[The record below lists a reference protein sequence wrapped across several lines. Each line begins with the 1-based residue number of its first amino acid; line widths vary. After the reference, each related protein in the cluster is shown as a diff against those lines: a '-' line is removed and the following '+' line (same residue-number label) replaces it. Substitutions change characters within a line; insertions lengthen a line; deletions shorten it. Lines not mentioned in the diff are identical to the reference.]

1 MNAPQDDT
9 NFGIGTLVTR
19 VCAAAALA
27 LVALSQSAHA
37 QYPEKNIDLIVPY
50 GPGGGFDLYARA
62 VGRAMENHLPKT
74 IRVIVRNVPGAG
86 SVNGIASM
94 YRAAPDGYTM
104 GIVDLPGAVAP
115 QIMGEQLP
123 YELDKA
129 TWLGTVNIGVYS
141 LVIGKKPTFWTLE
154 AFQKPTGRAPF
165 FATTG
170 SNDLAMA
177 RIAAAVL
184 GIKAQ
189 FLTSYT
195 GDRRRDRAP
204 SCERRPP
211 AARVVRQERHA
222 RNAAGRLHRGR
233 RRPPRACQS
242 QPQSGVR
249 GAAGPPRDGPHAAC
263 RRHPEG
269 AEGPR
274 ARSLGNQDEF
284 PARRRNAGADAKAL
298 YRPAGVP
305 HQLPASA
312 QDGLMKSAVSIGLM
326 VRSDASR
333 TMQVGF
339 TRLAQYRGADL
350 G

>member
-123 YELDKA
+123 YDLAKA

-141 LVIGKKPTFWTLE
+141 LVISKTPRFATLE
-154 AFQKPTGRAPF
+154 AFQKA
-165 FATTG
+165 
-170 SNDLAMA
+170 
-177 RIAAAVL
+177 
-184 GIKAQ
+184 
-189 FLTSYT
+189 
-195 GDRRRDRAP
+195 
-204 SCERRPP
+204 
-211 AARVVRQERHA
+211 
-222 RNAAGRLHRGR
+222 
-233 RRPPRACQS
+233 
-242 QPQSGVR
+242 
-249 GAAGPPRDGPHAAC
+249 
-263 RRHPEG
+263 
-269 AEGPR
+269 
-274 ARSLGNQDEF
+274 
-284 PARRRNAGADAKAL
+284 
-298 YRPAGVP
+298 
-305 HQLPASA
+305 
-312 QDGLMKSAVSIGLM
+312 
-326 VRSDASR
+326 
-333 TMQVGF
+333 
-339 TRLAQYRGADL
+339 
-350 G
+350 

>member
-123 YELDKA
+123 YDLDKA

-141 LVIGKKPTFWTLE
+141 LVIGKKPTFSTLE

-195 GDRRRDRAP
+195 GGPATHLAIIRGEADAGLGIDVAIARHLASGDLRQLVWFAKKGTRGT
-204 SCERRPP
+204 PP
-211 AARVVRQERHA
+211 
-222 RNAAGRLHRGR
+222 
-233 RRPPRACQS
+233 
-242 QPQSGVR
+242 GVSTADDV
-249 GAAGPPRDGPHAAC
+249 G
-263 RRHPEG
+263 HPELANLSLNRVFAAPPG
-269 AEGPR
+269 LPEM
-274 ARSLGNQDEF
+274 AR
-284 PARRRNAGADAKAL
+284 
-298 YRPAGVP
+298 
-305 HQLPASA
+305 
-312 QDGLMKSAVSIGLM
+312 
-326 VRSDASR
+326 
-333 TMQVGF
+333 
-339 TRLAQYRGADL
+339 TRLADVIQKALKDPELEAWATKTNFPLDVGTPEQTQKLYTDQRVFLTSYRHLLKTD
-350 G
+350 